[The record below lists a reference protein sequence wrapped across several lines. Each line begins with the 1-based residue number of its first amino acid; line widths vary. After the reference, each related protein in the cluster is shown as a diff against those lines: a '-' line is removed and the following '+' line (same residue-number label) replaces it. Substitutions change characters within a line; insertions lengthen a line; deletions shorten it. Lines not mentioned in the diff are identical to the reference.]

1 MIQIVFINSP
11 AHSFTLSSP
20 SDRLYLD
27 ELQET
32 KRELL
37 DLVETD
43 EMLENARGRG
53 RGRGR
58 GAAPPAAPPP
68 FNPSL
73 TWSEST
79 LAKTF
84 SASEDEPKIAML
96 MAYFM
101 DLPAEKGGAEWYK
114 GAITKLSR
122 HNWADVEFDDGKAWV
137 RWKPSERGL
146 RWVVLVETGAL

>member
-58 GAAPPAAPPP
+58 GSGRAPFTDSSPSAGGGRSGSPTASTCERDAACPI
-68 FNPSL
+68 
-73 TWSEST
+73 ST
-79 LAKTF
+79 
-84 SASEDEPKIAML
+84 
-96 MAYFM
+96 
-101 DLPAEKGGAEWYK
+101 G
-114 GAITKLSR
+114 
-122 HNWADVEFDDGKAWV
+122 
-137 RWKPSERGL
+137 
-146 RWVVLVETGAL
+146 